1 MLTLQY
7 IIIGMAIGVFVTRV
21 IKARDHG
28 QLIASLNMTM
38 DGAARLFV
46 EKKAL
51 EAKVEQLE
59 AENKNNISAGI

>member
-1 MLTLQY
+1 MLVLQY
-7 IIIGMAIGVFVTRV
+7 IIIGMAIGVFVTMV

-28 QLIASLNMTM
+28 QLVTMLNMTI

-51 EAKVEQLE
+51 ETKIKELE
-59 AENKNNISAGI
+59 AERQ